1 MTIRF
6 DVSAIL
12 TDLDIFAEK
21 NNTRLDGNMYDQIE
35 KLAESTEINSDGKA
49 QLINRALTTELCV
62 SSALHKILGTNTIM
76 ANEIVR
82 VMKIRDYIELPEYA
96 EVLLNSEK

>member
-1 MTIRF
+1 MTTRF

-21 NNTRLDGNMYDQIE
+21 NNTRFEGNMYDQIE

-49 QLINRALTTELCV
+49 QLVNRVLTTEICV
-62 SSALHKILGTNTIM
+62 CSAFSEILKTSTIM

-82 VMKIRDYIELPEYA
+82 VMKIRDYIELPEHTEA
-96 EVLLNSEK
+96 ILDSGK

>member
-1 MTIRF
+1 MTTRF

-21 NNTRLDGNMYDQIE
+21 NNTRFEGNMYDQIE

-49 QLINRALTTELCV
+49 QLINRALTTEICV
-62 SSALHKILGTNTIM
+62 CSALSEILKTSTIM

-82 VMKIRDYIELPEYA
+82 VMKIRDYIDLPEHDEA
-96 EVLLNSEK
+96 ILDSGK